1 MRDLAL
7 HPQTHDLFFENGNI
21 ALNEGPELFAQQ
33 LRIRLKRQLGEWMW
47 DTSRGIPYREEILV
61 RNPNVGVIAAHFK
74 STILGT
80 PNAIRLESFDI
91 EITDQ
96 MMSIRFEVV
105 TLWGKVRATGETND
119 IGALALIL
127 LLQPIGSIL

>member
-7 HPQTHDLFFENGNI
+7 HPKTHDLFFENGRLAMND
-21 ALNEGPELFAQQ
+21 GPELFAQQ

-61 RNPNVGVIAAHFK
+61 RNPNTGVIAAHFK

-80 PNAIRLESFDI
+80 PNALRLESFDI
-91 EITDQ
+91 AITGKQ
-96 MMSIRFEVV
+96 MTINFVV
-105 TLWGKVRATGETND
+105 LTRWGKVRAQGETD
-119 IGALALIL
+119 DVGALMLAL
-127 LLQPIGSIL
+127 LLQPIGAIL